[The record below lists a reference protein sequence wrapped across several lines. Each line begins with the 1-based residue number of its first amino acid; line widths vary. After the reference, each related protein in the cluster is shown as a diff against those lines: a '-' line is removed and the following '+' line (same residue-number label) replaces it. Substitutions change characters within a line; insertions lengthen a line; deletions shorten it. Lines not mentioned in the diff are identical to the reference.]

1 MNCYETITS
10 IPNTYMDP
18 NQNILTSPTY
28 TYVGSDKIHASTKI
42 LWEEEVCSV
51 VRRLLSREEVLWI
64 LDEAS
69 PAKAM
74 AIMMQDGRCKRS

>member
-42 LWEEEVCSV
+42 LWEEEVC
-51 VRRLLSREEVLWI
+51 
-64 LDEAS
+64 
-69 PAKAM
+69 
-74 AIMMQDGRCKRS
+74 